1 MGGLPTNIRA
11 EHIIRAIQKIEDE
24 GVPAQAHSSTYD
36 LLYKG
41 KRFPP
46 KLVLSYANIFAN
58 GVELDRNSFSGGKGT
73 PCFEILESNGFE
85 IVAKD
90 LLSKMLKRFLEQ
102 AQTSDLRTM
111 GYLGTY

>member
-58 GVELDRNSFSGGKGT
+58 GV
-73 PCFEILESNGFE
+73 
-85 IVAKD
+85 
-90 LLSKMLKRFLEQ
+90 
-102 AQTSDLRTM
+102 
-111 GYLGTY
+111 